1 MPMSQMH
8 PRFLID
14 TNCLINPYNDYYRPI
29 YALSSSFWSRMK
41 QLVNSDEV
49 GILSLVQAEV
59 AVGTGAEDS
68 LDTWMQSIADKIID
82 PKRNSSIVAKYGEI
96 IRYITNPAN
105 AFSQNAQQS
114 WIRDGV
120 ADPWLVAAAQ
130 EFGSRIVTFE
140 KYVTRVP
147 NQPAAGVKI
156 PNIARQ
162 YGVSCISLY
171 NFMDEVGN
179 F

>member
-1 MPMSQMH
+1 M
-8 PRFLID
+8 
-14 TNCLINPYNDYYRPI
+14 
-29 YALSSSFWSRMK
+29 
-41 QLVNSDEV
+41 
-49 GILSLVQAEV
+49 
-59 AVGTGAEDS
+59 
-68 LDTWMQSIADKIID
+68 
-82 PKRNSSIVAKYGEI
+82 AKYGEI
-96 IRYITNPAN
+96 IRYIMNPAN

-114 WIRDGV
+114 WVRDGI
-120 ADPWLVAAAQ
+120 ADPWLVATAQ

-171 NFMDEVGN
+171 DFMDEVGN